1 MKKYIGIISVSLSGI
16 GIYLFDKIWGSQ
28 IDWDKFREFKVGNL
42 LSKQISLLS
51 ITIFIGLSILIYFI
65 LKRFVQKDTIYNRKQ
80 RQLRKID
87 KMVDIQ
93 NGLLFRWGVYF
104 DYGSKPFISDLETYC
119 TKHGE
124 PPIRFVN
131 NRCTY
136 QDCTNHRQAINT
148 HHVKNHIESDLINRW
163 EKIK

>member
-16 GIYLFDKIWGSQ
+16 GIYFFDKIWGSQ
-28 IDWDKFREFKVGNL
+28 IDWDKFREFKIGSL
-42 LSKQISLLS
+42 LSKQFSLLS
-51 ITIFIGLSILIYFI
+51 FIVFLVFSILIYFV

-87 KMVDIQ
+87 KMEDNQ
-93 NGLLFRWGVYF
+93 NGLLFRWRVFF
-104 DYGSKPFISDLETYC
+104 DYGLKPHITDLETFC
-119 TKHGE
+119 TKHGT

-131 NRCTY
+131 NRCPHT
-136 QDCTNHRQAINT
+136 DCTNHRQAINNDY
-148 HHVKNHIESDLINRW
+148 VQNHIESDLINKW